1 MSSQKFGSPSEDSP
15 QRLISTAA
23 GWRTEL
29 RRAERHIE
37 KGNFDS
43 ALRSLET
50 AKRSGADT
58 YLCTLRMA
66 SLYRQLQRW
75 PEAVEAAEQA
85 TLLDPKR
92 LSGWEILLEFAEETG
107 DRTLALAASKTLLQ
121 LSPRH
126 IPAHIIQANAHM
138 KEGNTEAAL
147 RVLNTLIRLSPESP
161 DHHFHK
167 AQLSQHVNDI
177 PAAVEEF
184 IQVIRLDPS
193 GEFADEARMN
203 VEALD
208 LFQLSQI
215 AMLASE
221 DPVFRAKLFR
231 NCLNAIDERG
241 YYLGPLGEQ
250 LLIEFCEVAINEFP
264 SVQSPVRYH

>member
-1 MSSQKFGSPSEDSP
+1 MSSQKFDSAIETNP
-15 QRLISTAA
+15 LPPIPTVS
-23 GWRTEL
+23 GWKTEL
-29 RRAERHIE
+29 RHAERHIE
-37 KGNFDS
+37 QGNFDS
-43 ALRSLET
+43 ALRNLES
-50 AKRSGADT
+50 ARLSGADT

-66 SLYRQLQRW
+66 SLYRQLERW
-75 PEAVEAAEQA
+75 PEALQAAEQA

-92 LSGWEILLEFAEETG
+92 LSGWEILMEFAEETG
-107 DRTLALAASKTLLQ
+107 DRAKAVAASKTLVK

-126 IPAHIIQANAHM
+126 VPAHIIQANAHM

-147 RVLNTLIRLSPESP
+147 RALNTLIRLNPESP

-184 IQVIRLDPS
+184 IQVLRIDPE
-193 GEFADEARMN
+193 GEYAEESRIS

-215 AMLASE
+215 ALLASE
-221 DPVFRAKLFR
+221 DAFFRAKLFR
-231 NCLNAIDERG
+231 NCLDAIAERG

-250 LLIEFCEVAINEFP
+250 LLIDFCEEAIHEYP
-264 SVQSPVRYH
+264 MIQSPVRYH